1 MGVTVKRANLWR
13 SETRNSPGMLAR
25 TLHPLADSK
34 QDLQMVIGYA
44 YPDRQ
49 SAAIEVFPVESADA
63 KAAARRA
70 GLESCNFPCLVV
82 TGDNRAGLSYQI
94 AHSLAD
100 AGVNLNF
107 FIAQKIGKQYTALFG
122 FEAESEADLAVK
134 IIRKVAAAAP
144 KAAGEKPV
152 ARTPARKPRPVA
164 RRSSQAARV

>member
-1 MGVTVKRANLWR
+1 MGVTVKRAILWR

-34 QDLQMVIGYA
+34 QDLQLVIGYA

-49 SAAIEVFPVESADA
+49 SAAIEVFPVEGAEA
-63 KAAARRA
+63 KSAARRA

-94 AHSLAD
+94 ANSLAD

-144 KAAGEKPV
+144 RQSAGKQ
-152 ARTPARKPRPVA
+152 RTAA
-164 RRSSQAARV
+164 RRSRQTARV